1 MIGLSEASTTLAGIL
16 LLSVVT
22 IESGG
27 ALLLAIA
34 TGRKVSTDIQRRFF
48 RAGHAHAGV
57 FVTLALVCQPF
68 VDATSLDGVLEW
80 LARSGVAVGAIL
92 MPAGVLPVR
101 ASPGRH
107 PSEPSPD
114 PRPCGRSDAR
124 AGRRDLG
131 RRPARRLIGG
141 GRCVAAGHWGGEQPP

>member
-34 TGRKVSTDIQRRFF
+34 TGRKPATDIQRRFF

-68 VDATSLDGVLEW
+68 VDATSLDGPLEW
-80 LARSGVAVGAIL
+80 LARSGVAVAAIL
-92 MPAGVLPVR
+92 MPAGFFLSVHR
-101 ASPGRH
+101 PGAT
-107 PSEPSPD
+107 
-114 PRPCGRSDAR
+114 RPNRLLILVP
-124 AGRRDLG
+124 AGAVMLALG
-131 RRPARRLIGG
+131 VVTLGG
-141 GRCVAAGHWGGEQPP
+141 GLLAA